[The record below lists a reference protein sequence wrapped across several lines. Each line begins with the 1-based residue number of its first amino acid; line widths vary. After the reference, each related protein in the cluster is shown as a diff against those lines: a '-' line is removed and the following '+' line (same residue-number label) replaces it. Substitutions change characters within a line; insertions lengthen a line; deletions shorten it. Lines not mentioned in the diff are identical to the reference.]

1 MEILQSII
9 SKIGRGVA
17 WLVLAMVLLIFL
29 VVVQRYVFNAGSIAM
44 QESVT
49 YLHAL
54 VFMLA
59 AAWTLSEDGHVRVD
73 IFYRDASE
81 RHKAFVDL
89 FGSLVFLLPF
99 ALFMLLGS
107 WDYVSASWALY
118 EGSREAGGLP
128 LVWLLKSLIPLFAV
142 LLLIQGLLLALKSF
156 VHMRSQLSAN

>member
-1 MEILQSII
+1 VKILQSII

-17 WLVLAMVLLIFL
+17 WLVLVMVLLIFL
-29 VVVQRYVFNAGSIAM
+29 VVVQRYVFNAGSIAL

-73 IFYRDASE
+73 IFYREASP
-81 RHKAFVDL
+81 RRKAWVNL
-89 FGSLVFLLPF
+89 LGSLVFLLPF

-107 WDYVSASWALY
+107 WDYVSASWAVH

-128 LVWLLKSLIPLFAV
+128 LVWVLKSLIPLFA
-142 LLLIQGLLLALKSF
+142 LLLLLQGLLLVLKSF
-156 VHMRSQLSAN
+156 TQIRSPVG

>member
-1 MEILQSII
+1 VEKLQFII
-9 SKIGRGVA
+9 NKIGRGVA

-29 VVVQRYVFNAGSIAM
+29 VVVQRYVFNAGSIAL

-73 IFYRDASE
+73 IFYREASP
-81 RHKAFVDL
+81 RRKAWVNL
-89 FGSLVFLLPF
+89 LGSLVFLLPF
-99 ALFMLLGS
+99 AVFMLLGS

-142 LLLIQGLLLALKSF
+142 LLITQGSLLALKSIAQIRIR
-156 VHMRSQLSAN
+156 VD

>member
-1 MEILQSII
+1 MEKLQFII

-29 VVVQRYVFNAGSIAM
+29 VVVQRYVFNAGSIAL

-73 IFYRDASE
+73 IFYRDASV
-81 RHKAFVDL
+81 RRKAWVDL
-89 FGSLVFLLPF
+89 LGSLVFLLPF
-99 ALFMLLGS
+99 AVFILLGS
-107 WDYVSASWALY
+107 WDYVGASWAVH

-128 LVWLLKSLIPLFAV
+128 LVWVLKSLIPLFAV
-142 LLLIQGLLLALKSF
+142 LLILQGLLLVLSSLAQIR
-156 VHMRSQLSAN
+156 RSVA